1 MLSIEY
7 QKAPEGPLNIE
18 SPLSKT
24 SPYFIRSSIDDIE
37 IINPRL
43 DNQLSIIKWIIF
55 FPLFLLLS
63 PFIFLCLIIQIFCIK
78 DIIPTRIYIKKDNL
92 RKSLIVK
99 RKLNLSCYCCYS
111 YFTKNIL
118 FSEIKRFIFKKDGE
132 INDLSSPY
140 NGIRGGIF
148 YENKSDEMVKLIDII
163 GIPKEESEYI
173 IRILNSYIEENKA

>member
-7 QKAPEGPLNIE
+7 QKVPEGSLNLE

-43 DNQLSIIKWIIF
+43 DNQLSIIKWILF
-55 FPLFLLLS
+55 FPIILIFS
-63 PFIFLCLIIQIFCIK
+63 PLIIFCLIVQMFCIG

-148 YENKSDEMVKLIDII
+148 YENKNDEMIKLIDML

-173 IRILNSYIEENKA
+173 IRILNSFIEDNK

>member
-7 QKAPEGPLNIE
+7 QKAPEGALDLE

-24 SPYFIRSSIDDIE
+24 SPYFIRSSPDEIE

-78 DIIPTRIYIKKDNL
+78 DIIPTRIYKKENL
-92 RKSLIVK
+92 TKSLIVQSK
-99 RKLNLSCYCCYS
+99 IKFKLL
-111 YFTKNIL
+111 L
-118 FSEIKRFIFKKDGE
+118 LLFIF
-132 INDLSSPY
+132 Y
-140 NGIRGGIF
+140 
-148 YENKSDEMVKLIDII
+148 
-163 GIPKEESEYI
+163 
-173 IRILNSYIEENKA
+173 

>member
-43 DNQLSIIKWIIF
+43 DNQLSIIKWILF
-55 FPLFLLLS
+55 FPIILIFS
-63 PFIFLCLIIQIFCIK
+63 PLIIFCLIVQMFCIG

-111 YFTKNIL
+111 YFTKIIL
-118 FSEIKRFIFKKDGE
+118 FSEIKNFIFKKDGE
-132 INDLSSPY
+132 VNDLSSPY

-173 IRILNSYIEENKA
+173 IRILNSYIEDNKA

>member
-1 MLSIEY
+1 MFNYS
-7 QKAPEGPLNIE
+7 
-18 SPLSKT
+18 
-24 SPYFIRSSIDDIE
+24 
-37 IINPRL
+37 
-43 DNQLSIIKWIIF
+43 
-55 FPLFLLLS
+55 
-63 PFIFLCLIIQIFCIK
+63 IFCIK

-111 YFTKNIL
+111 YFTKIIL
-118 FSEIKRFIFKKDGE
+118 FSEIKNFLFKKDGE
-132 INDLSSPY
+132 VNDLSSPY

-173 IRILNSYIEENKA
+173 IRILNSYIEDNKA